1 MWHNSYA
8 ICELSG
14 FLTNKSVI
22 SNIKCHFCFFV
33 YKYLHKFAIEV
44 SENLGST
51 HRKTSSCYVD
61 GRVIRYI
68 VKNLIWYK
76 QIKK

>member
-22 SNIKCHFCFFV
+22 SNIKCQFCFFV

-44 SENLGST
+44 SENLAQHT
-51 HRKTSSCYVD
+51 VRRVLIMWAASSLTP
-61 GRVIRYI
+61 GIMRSGA
-68 VKNLIWYK
+68 N
-76 QIKK
+76 QSS